1 MTNDNKNTLLKIENL
16 FASVQDNQI
25 LKGIDLEI
33 KEGEV
38 HAIMGL
44 NGSGKST
51 LSNVL
56 AGNPMY
62 NVDSGKVIFNNK
74 NLLTLLPEQRA
85 GEGVFLSFQNPVE
98 IPGVMLNY
106 FLRTS
111 YNEVRKYR
119 GEKEVNL
126 REFRSMLNEKIKKLN
141 FSEKMLSRSI
151 NEGFSGGEKKR
162 CEILQLSFLKPRLAI
177 LDEIDSGLDID
188 ALFDVSNAI
197 NEYRKEEPKA
207 SFLLITHYKRLLDY
221 IKPDKIHVLING
233 KIAYSGDATLAD
245 KLENEGYA
253 WIEEG
258 LA

>member
-1 MTNDNKNTLLKIENL
+1 MTNDNKNTVLKIENL
-16 FASVQDNQI
+16 VASVQDNQI
-25 LKGIDLEI
+25 LKGIELEI

-56 AGNPMY
+56 AGNPLY
-62 NVDSGKVIFNNK
+62 QVDSGSVLFNNK
-74 NLLTLLPEQRA
+74 NLLTLTPEQRA

-111 YNEVRKYR
+111 YNEVMKYK
-119 GEKEVNL
+119 GEKELGL
-126 REFRSMLNEKIKKLN
+126 RDFKNMLNEKIKKLN
-141 FSEKMLSRSI
+141 FNEKMLSRSI

-162 CEILQLSFLKPRLAI
+162 CEILQLSLLKPRLAI

-221 IKPDKIHVLING
+221 IKPDKIHVLIDG

-245 KLENEGYA
+245 KLENEGYT
-253 WIEEG
+253 WVEEI
-258 LA
+258 AK